1 MQGVLQGAGFLVLW
15 TLLLLVGG
23 LSLLPNDPNFAITL
37 NVQCIRNSMTLKQE
51 CPVCRKS
58 ANEGQLRPIVALEE
72 AIESWKAARCVIPRQ
87 NGSDLYTYEGH
98 FVCRALVLSL
108 AVAGGDPSGSF
119 PEGSADTVAGPS
131 TPSKR
136 RKLSPKDG
144 EGQTGVPWDFHA
156 YLPLSV
162 QRA

>member
-23 LSLLPNDPNFAITL
+23 LQLLPNDPNSAITL

-72 AIESWKAARCVIPRQ
+72 IIESWKAARCVIPRP
-87 NGSDLYTYEGH
+87 NGSGLYT
-98 FVCRALVLSL
+98 
-108 AVAGGDPSGSF
+108 
-119 PEGSADTVAGPS
+119 
-131 TPSKR
+131 
-136 RKLSPKDG
+136 
-144 EGQTGVPWDFHA
+144 
-156 YLPLSV
+156 
-162 QRA
+162 